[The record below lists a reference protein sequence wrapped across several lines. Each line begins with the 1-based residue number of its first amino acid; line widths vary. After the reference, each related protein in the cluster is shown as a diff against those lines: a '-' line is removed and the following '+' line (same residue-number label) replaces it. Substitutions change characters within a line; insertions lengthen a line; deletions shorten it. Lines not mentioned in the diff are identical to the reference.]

1 MDKKVPASYH
11 IPSSLPKPSLAS
23 LEKTISNIS
32 AIPVIALKILE
43 VTQNPKST
51 VAQLENLIKSDASLS
66 VNLLRLVN
74 SSYFG
79 LNQSVV
85 DIHKAI
91 VLLGLKTV
99 RDLALA
105 SSICPLF
112 SGSSEF
118 TNYSRINLW
127 KHSVCVAIAARMV
140 ARRVDSSLDES
151 LFTTGII
158 HDLGILLLDLHAHVW
173 FELILTHP
181 EFTTLGLEGVE
192 KELLG
197 FTHHDLIQQILKKWQ
212 FPPMVIEAVSFHLQP
227 SRSMIYNRQTGILF
241 LANCLANRHGLG
253 YTPHKSV
260 KAEDFNHVLKI
271 LDLGIKDIHV
281 LMDDLPGELVD
292 GNNLLTLIEDL

>member
-1 MDKKVPASYH
+1 MDKKDFSNYS
-11 IPSSLPKPSLAS
+11 IPSSLPKPSLGS
-23 LEKTISNIS
+23 LEKTISSIS

-51 VAQLENLIKSDASLS
+51 VAQLESLIKSDTSLS
-66 VNLLRLVN
+66 TNLLRLVN

-91 VLLGLKTV
+91 VLMGLKTV

-112 SGSSEF
+112 SGESII

-127 KHSVCVAIAARMV
+127 KHSVCVAIASRMV
-140 ARRVDSSLDES
+140 ARRIDSSLDES
-151 LFTTGII
+151 LFTMGII

-181 EFTTLGLEGVE
+181 EYQQLGLEGVE

-197 FTHHDLIQQILKKWQ
+197 FTHHDLIQIILKKWQ
-212 FPPMVIEAVSFHLQP
+212 FPPMVVEAVAFHLQP
-227 SRSMIYNRQTGILF
+227 SRSLIFSQQTAILY

-253 YTPHKSV
+253 YTPHKNV
-260 KAEDFNHVLKI
+260 KAEEFNHVLKV
-271 LDLGIKDIHV
+271 LNLGIKDIHV

-292 GNNLLTLIEDL
+292 GNNLLIMIEDM